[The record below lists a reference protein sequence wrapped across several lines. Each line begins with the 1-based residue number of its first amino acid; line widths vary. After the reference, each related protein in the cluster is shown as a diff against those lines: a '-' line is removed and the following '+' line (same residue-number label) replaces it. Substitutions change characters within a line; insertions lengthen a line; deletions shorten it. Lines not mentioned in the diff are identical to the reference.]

1 MWSKVLLAGVLTI
14 SACNTPTPVPTPL
27 PFAFTQP
34 HISGIQIVA
43 PNSHVTGTYRAV
55 CRRSAG
61 DDVRL
66 PVASCTP
73 GAIRGDM
80 LNPTNA
86 TLSATVCHPDWT
98 ATVRPPTS
106 ETDRTKTA
114 AMKAYGET
122 TNLRPTVELDHLIP
136 LELGGANDVSNL
148 WPEIS
153 DEPGQGFH
161 NSKDKVEN
169 NLKDAVCD
177 HRIAIA
183 DGQNAIATNWT
194 TAETK
199 LGVN

>member
-1 MWSKVLLAGVLTI
+1 VLLSKSLLSTVLALTSCGV
-14 SACNTPTPVPTPL
+14 PVSL
-27 PFAFTQP
+27 SITQP
-34 HISGIQIVA
+34 HLIGIQIVA
-43 PNSHVTGTYRAV
+43 PSSHVTGTYRAV

-66 PVASCTP
+66 PVAFCTP

-86 TLSATVCHPDWT
+86 TLAATVCHPGWT
-98 ATVRPPTS
+98 TTVRPPTS

-114 AMKAYGET
+114 AMKAYGESAS
-122 TNLRPTVELDHLIP
+122 LRPTVEMDHLIP

-153 DEPGQGFH
+153 DEPGQGFR

-169 NLKDAVCD
+169 DLKAAVCA

-183 DGQNAIATNWT
+183 DAQNAIATNWT
-194 TAETK
+194 TAEAK
-199 LGVN
+199 LGMIR

>member
-1 MWSKVLLAGVLTI
+1 MIKLTLAALLTI
-14 SACNTPTPVPTPL
+14 SSCGTPVSL
-27 PFAFTQP
+27 SITQP
-34 HISGIQIVA
+34 HLTGIQIVA
-43 PNSHVTGTYRAV
+43 PSSHVTGTYQTV
-55 CRRSAG
+55 CRRLTG

-86 TLSATVCHPDWT
+86 TLTATVCHPGWT
-98 ATVRPPTS
+98 ATVRPPAS

-114 AMKAYGET
+114 AMRAYGEPT
-122 TNLRPTVELDHLIP
+122 SLRPTIELDHLIP

-153 DEPGQGFH
+153 DEPGQGFR

-169 NLKDAVCD
+169 DLKSAVCA
-177 HRIAIA
+177 HHIAIA
-183 DGQNAIATNWT
+183 DAQNAIATNWT
-194 TAETK
+194 TAEAK
-199 LGVN
+199 LGLTR